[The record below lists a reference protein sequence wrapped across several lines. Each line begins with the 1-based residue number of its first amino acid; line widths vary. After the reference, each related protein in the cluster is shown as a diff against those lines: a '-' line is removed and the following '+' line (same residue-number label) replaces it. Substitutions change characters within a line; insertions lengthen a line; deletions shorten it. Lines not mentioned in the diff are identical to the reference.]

1 MYDLNRKEVVQKF
14 KGHKQQIYL
23 IKCDFGGVNESFV
36 VAGSED
42 AFIYLWNKEKGD
54 HIAKIGGEKGHTQV
68 VNQISWN
75 PTDSFLFASASD
87 DQTIRIWGKEDMPMA
102 DVQIDR
108 KEIKKVSTSS

>member
-1 MYDLNRKEVVQKF
+1 MTDKVFSISLSKDGRFLLCNVSFEQPRIEMYDLNRKEVVQKF

-87 DQTIRIWGKEDMPMA
+87 D
-102 DVQIDR
+102 
-108 KEIKKVSTSS
+108 